1 MLPNLSSH
9 SFLTLL
15 EERKGLGVHSLI
27 SSSHELQALQSFAS
41 VAGDFPH
48 LPYTQEKYQYRLKV
62 QPFSSGGYEAVV
74 KLVDVE
80 QVARLKE
87 SQELGVVKKP
97 RTERPLEEREEAILS
112 AKRRAKQTVRYKCK
126 EMGAN
131 RLLTLTTRQTIPV
144 QTLLQCFQKFL
155 YLVERAIGEKL
166 LYIAVPEQHPTNP
179 EHLHLHVAVNT
190 FLNVHIIRKCWHA
203 ALSARLPAL
212 QDGQAGGSESMLD
225 CSGKNSPGN
234 VDIQYIKTRG
244 GKGAQTVKVARY
256 ISKYIT
262 KGDFERF
269 NKKRYWSTKGVKVLD
284 ARRVWLKSMSL
295 REAITES
302 YRELGLFGYSGD
314 GMDFF
319 GNGAFDALKNNCFTS
334 SDGMLFWFQI
344 IPDSVD
350 YRPPF

>member
-1 MLPNLSSH
+1 M
-9 SFLTLL
+9 
-15 EERKGLGVHSLI
+15 HSLN
-27 SSSHELQALQSFAS
+27 SNTDAMQALDLFAR

-48 LPYTQEKYQYRLKV
+48 LPYTEEKYQYRLKV

-87 SQELGVVKKP
+87 SQELGIVKKP
-97 RTERPLEEREEAILS
+97 RAERPPEEREEAILS
-112 AKRRAKQTVRYKCK
+112 AKRRAKQMVRYKCK

-131 RLLTLTTRQTIPV
+131 RLLTLTTRE
-144 QTLLQCFQKFL
+144 TLHVDNLLYAFQRFL
-155 YLVERAIGEKL
+155 YLVERAMGEKL
-166 LYIAVPEQHPTNP
+166 LYVAVPEQHPSNP

-190 FLNVHIIRKCWHA
+190 FLNVNVIRKCWHA
-203 ALSARLPAL
+203 ALSARLPARKDC
-212 QDGQAGGSESMLD
+212 QPSGSESMPD
-225 CSGKNSPGN
+225 YSGKNSPGN
-234 VDIQYIKTRG
+234 VDLQYIKTRG

-295 REAITES
+295 ADAIRES
-302 YRELGLFGYSGD
+302 YTELGLSGTNA
-314 GMDFF
+314 FF
-319 GNGAFDALKNNCFTS
+319 DVSTNNCFAS

-344 IPDSVD
+344 TADSVNFS
-350 YRPPF
+350 PPF

>member
-1 MLPNLSSH
+1 MS
-9 SFLTLL
+9 
-15 EERKGLGVHSLI
+15 SLI
-27 SSSHELQALQSFAS
+27 SSPQELQVLDVFDRQ
-41 VAGDFPH
+41 AGDFPY
-48 LPYTQEKYQYRLKV
+48 LPYTQEKYQYRAKI
-62 QPFSSGGYEAVV
+62 QPFSAGGFEATI

-87 SQELGVVKKP
+87 SQELGIVRKP
-97 RTERPLEEREEAILS
+97 RKERPPEEREEAILS
-112 AKRRAKQTVRYKCK
+112 SKRRAKQMVRYKCK

-131 RLLTLTTRQTIPV
+131 RLLTLTTRE
-144 QTLLQCFQKFL
+144 TLSPDALLVCFQKFL
-155 YLVERAIGEKL
+155 YLVERALGEKL

-190 FLNVHIIRKCWHA
+190 WLNVNIIRKCWHA
-203 ALSARLPAL
+203 ALVGNGRPLAGIRSDQCSLP
-212 QDGQAGGSESMLD
+212 DFNGS
-225 CSGKNSPGN
+225 NSPGN

-244 GKGAQTVKVARY
+244 GKAGQTVKVARY

-295 REAITES
+295 GDAVTET
-302 YRELGLFGYSGD
+302 YRQLGFFGRGDD
-314 GMDFF
+314 GMEFF
-319 GNGAFDALKNNCFTS
+319 SSGAFEALKNNCFSS
-334 SDGMLFWFQI
+334 SDGMLFWFQVVA
-344 IPDSVD
+344 DDVD

>member
-1 MLPNLSSH
+1 MS
-9 SFLTLL
+9 
-15 EERKGLGVHSLI
+15 SLI
-27 SSSHELQALQSFAS
+27 SYPQELQASDPFGRQ
-41 VAGDFPH
+41 VGDFPH

-87 SQELGVVKKP
+87 SQELGIVKKP
-97 RTERPLEEREEAILS
+97 RTERPPEEREEAILS
-112 AKRRAKQTVRYKCK
+112 AKRRAKQMVRYKCK

-131 RLLTLTTRQTIPV
+131 RLLTLTTRE
-144 QTLLQCFQKFL
+144 TLPIHVLLSCFQKFL

-166 LYIAVPEQHPTNP
+166 LYVAVPEQHPTNP
-179 EHLHLHVAVNT
+179 EHLHLHVAINT
-190 FLNVHIIRKCWHA
+190 FLQVGIIRKCWHA
-203 ALSARLPAL
+203 SLSAREVR
-212 QDGQAGGSESMLD
+212 QHSTGDRGGVLD
-225 CSGKNSPGN
+225 CTGKNSPGN

-244 GKGAQTVKVARY
+244 GKSEQTVKVARY

-284 ARRVWLKSMSL
+284 ARRVWLKSMNL
-295 REAITES
+295 GDAVVES
-302 YRELGLFGYSGD
+302 YRELGLFADD
-314 GMDFF
+314 GMEFS
-319 GNGAFDALKNNCFTS
+319 GSGAFDALKGNIFAS

-344 IPDSVD
+344 AGDSVG
-350 YRPPF
+350 YSPPF

>member
-1 MLPNLSSH
+1 MS
-9 SFLTLL
+9 
-15 EERKGLGVHSLI
+15 SLI
-27 SSSHELQALQSFAS
+27 SSPQELQAFGSFERQ
-41 VAGDFPH
+41 AGDYPYV
-48 LPYTQEKYQYRLKV
+48 PYTEEKYQYRLKV
-62 QPFSSGGYEAVV
+62 QPFSAGGYEAVV

-87 SQELGVVKKP
+87 FQELGLLKKP
-97 RTERPLEEREEAILS
+97 RTERPIEEREEAILS
-112 AKRRAKQTVRYKCK
+112 AKRRAKQMVRYKCK

-131 RLLTLTTRQTIPV
+131 RLLTLTTRETLPV
-144 QTLLQCFQKFL
+144 HVLLGCFQKFL
-155 YLVERAIGEKL
+155 YFVERAIGDKL

-190 FLNVHIIRKCWHA
+190 FLNVNIIRKCWHA
-203 ALSARLPAL
+203 SLACCAHACAHIERGMPFT
-212 QDGQAGGSESMLD
+212 GS
-225 CSGKNSPGN
+225 NSPGN

-284 ARRVWLKSMSL
+284 ARRIWLKSMSMN
-295 REAITES
+295 EAMKEAFS
-302 YRELGLFGYSGD
+302 NLGIVSD

-319 GNGAFDALKNNCFTS
+319 SSGAFDLLKNNSFAS
-334 SDGMLFWFQI
+334 SDGMLFWFQVT
-344 IPDSVD
+344 PDTLD

>member
-1 MLPNLSSH
+1 MS
-9 SFLTLL
+9 
-15 EERKGLGVHSLI
+15 SLI
-27 SSSHELQALQSFAS
+27 SSSQELQAFDPFARQ
-41 VAGDFPH
+41 VGDFPH

-62 QPFSSGGYEAVV
+62 QPFTAGGFEAVV

-87 SQELGVVKKP
+87 SQELGILKKP
-97 RTERPLEEREEAILS
+97 RTERPPEEREEAILS
-112 AKRRAKQTVRYKCK
+112 AKRRAKQMVRYKCK

-131 RLLTLTTRQTIPV
+131 RLLTLTTRE
-144 QTLLQCFQKFL
+144 TLPILSLLACFQKFL

-179 EHLHLHVAVNT
+179 DHLHLHIAVNT
-190 FLNVHIIRKCWHA
+190 FLNVNVIRKCWHA
-203 ALSARLPAL
+203 ALVARLPARK
-212 QDGQAGGSESMLD
+212 DGQPDEQGGMPD
-225 CSGKNSPGN
+225 CTGKNSPGN

-295 REAITES
+295 GDAITES
-302 YRELGLFGYSGD
+302 YRELGLFGHSGD
-314 GMDFF
+314 GLDFF
-319 GNGAFDALKNNCFTS
+319 GSGAFEALKNNCFAS

-344 IPDSVD
+344 TGDSVD
-350 YRPPF
+350 YSPPF

>member
-1 MLPNLSSH
+1 MS
-9 SFLTLL
+9 
-15 EERKGLGVHSLI
+15 SLI
-27 SSSHELQALQSFAS
+27 SSSSELQAFDSS
-41 VAGDFPH
+41 VIPAGVFP
-48 LPYTQEKYQYRLKV
+48 YKSYNEEKYQYRLKV

-87 SQELGVVKKP
+87 SQELGILKKP
-97 RTERPLEEREEAILS
+97 RTERPPEEREDAILS
-112 AKRRAKQTVRYKCK
+112 AKRRAKQMVRYKCK

-131 RLLTLTTRQTIPV
+131 RLLTLTTRETLPV
-144 QTLLQCFQKFL
+144 YVLLSCFQKFL

-166 LYIAVPEQHPTNP
+166 LYVAVPEQHPSNP
-179 EHLHLHVAVNT
+179 DHLHLHVAVNT
-190 FLNVHIIRKCWHA
+190 FLQVGIIRKCWHA
-203 ALSARLPAL
+203 ALTACDAR
-212 QDGQAGGSESMLD
+212 QRGTGRQGGVLSD
-225 CSGKNSPGN
+225 FTGKNSPGN

-295 REAITES
+295 GDAVVES
-302 YRELGLFGYSGD
+302 YRELGLFADD
-314 GMDFF
+314 GMEFY
-319 GNGAFDALKNNCFTS
+319 GSGAFDALKGNIFAS

-344 IPDSVD
+344 TADSVD